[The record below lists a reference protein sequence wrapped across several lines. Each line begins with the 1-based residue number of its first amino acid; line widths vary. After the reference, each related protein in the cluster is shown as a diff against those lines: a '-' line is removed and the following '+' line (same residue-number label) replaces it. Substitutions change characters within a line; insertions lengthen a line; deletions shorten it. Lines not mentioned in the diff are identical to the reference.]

1 MPGLFYNSLW
11 IARTMSVIRDDAAA
25 VAWPA
30 ERSSTQI
37 LRALVVGIGVLWSV
51 AFLVLALSY
60 ELQLY
65 ADGAMF
71 SYAVAAQDVWPFHWH
86 NISGRLTVFLLT
98 LWPAE
103 LYVDVTGD
111 PWNGIVIYGFLFYSA
126 PLASLTA
133 TFFADSS
140 RPRIIFTYACASTA
154 LLCPL
159 VFGFPTEMW
168 IAHALFWPTLA
179 IAQHGRRNFTNVIS
193 LTILL
198 TALALTHEGAL
209 VLAAAVVVTLA
220 LRGLHDALFSR
231 AVFALLMAVVIWS
244 LVKIWLPPSGYFEGV
259 LIRAA
264 LHFFDFKIFKSN
276 IVILL
281 IAAGIGYAVALLFL
295 SLLVRTHAHLYA
307 AMIVAVALAIYWLA
321 IDHSIHADNRYYM
334 RTLIVITTPILGLM
348 AASATLHA
356 AGLSVTVPFLSR
368 LQNPLATEKWMQALT
383 GAFLLVTLIHV
394 VELEKFIFAWDDY
407 KGAVKSLAI
416 GPASDPAL
424 GDPRFVSSARIDK
437 TTNRLSWVSTTP
449 YLSVILANFSPAKLV
464 VDPRANYFWLSCQ
477 TATANDLNQR
487 AIPTIG
493 RDLIKTYSCLHR

>member
-1 MPGLFYNSLW
+1 
-11 IARTMSVIRDDAAA
+11 MSVFRDDAET
-25 VAWPA
+25 VAWPV
-30 ERSSTQI
+30 ERSGTQI
-37 LRALVVGIGVLWSV
+37 LRALVIGIGLLWSV
-51 AFLVLALSY
+51 AFLVLALTY

-71 SYAVAAQDVWPFHWH
+71 SYAVAAQDVWAFHWH

-103 LYVDVTGD
+103 LYVDLTGD
-111 PWNGIVIYGFLFYSA
+111 PWSGIVIYGFLFYIA
-126 PLASLTA
+126 PLAGLAA

-140 RPRIIFTYACASTA
+140 RPRIIFTFACLSTA

-179 IAQHGRRNFTNVIS
+179 IAHRSRRNVTNAIA
-193 LTILL
+193 LIFLL

-209 VLAAAVVVTLA
+209 VLAAAVVATLA
-220 LRGLHDALFSR
+220 LRGLHDALFVR
-231 AVFALLMAVVIWS
+231 AVFALIVAVVIWG
-244 LVKIWLPPSGYFEGV
+244 LVKLWLPPGDYFADV
-259 LIRAA
+259 LVRAA

-281 IAAGIGYAVALLFL
+281 IAAGMGYAFALFFL
-295 SLLVRTHAHLYA
+295 SFLVRTHAHLYA
-307 AMIVAVALAIYWLA
+307 AMVVAVALAIYWLA

-334 RTLIVITTPILGLM
+334 RTLVVIITPVLGLM
-348 AASATLHA
+348 AAFATSRA
-356 AGLSVTVPFLSR
+356 AGLSVTVPFLSQ
-368 LQNPLATEKWMQALT
+368 LQNALATEKWMQALT
-383 GAFLLVTLIHV
+383 GALLLVTLVHV

-407 KGAVKSLAI
+407 KGAVKSLAV
-416 GPASDPAL
+416 GSASDPAL
-424 GDPRFVSSARIDK
+424 GDPRFVSSARIDR
-437 TTNRLSWVSTTP
+437 TISRLSWVSTTP

-477 TATANDLNQR
+477 TATANELNQR

-493 RDLIKTYSCLHR
+493 RDLVKTYSCLHR